1 MLASTQSPT
10 TVSHDAL
17 SRDTGAIVA
26 EMPDQPNPG
35 IVSAADA
42 EVAVARLEA
51 MSTDLRACAVLAGD
65 GSALAASGD
74 LEGWEESARGLFAAA
89 DGAAD
94 EPVSHL
100 HVGTE
105 DGEVFAVR
113 GDGVAI
119 VAVAE
124 RFALA
129 SLMFSDMRAVLRE
142 LASALADG
150 STAESEAA

>member
-1 MLASTQSPT
+1 MEASAQSPT
-10 TVSHDAL
+10 TASHDAR

-26 EMPDQPNPG
+26 EMPDQPSPG

-42 EVAVARLEA
+42 EVAVAKLEA

-65 GSALAASGD
+65 GSPLAARGD
-74 LEGWEESARGLFAAA
+74 LEAWGESARELLAAA
-89 DGAAD
+89 DAAAG
-94 EPVSHL
+94 EPASHL
-100 HVGTE
+100 HVGAE

-113 GDGVAI
+113 GHGRAI

-129 SLMFSDMRAVLRE
+129 SLMFSDMRAILRE
-142 LASALADG
+142 LASAPAG
-150 STAESEAA
+150 APTVESEAA